1 MSRGHS
7 RITQAYV
14 KRTLRG
20 AAEAGIDISQVRV
33 EIASDG
39 KIILVPSS
47 AIAVHDDDLDQELAA
62 FEARHGEG

>member
-1 MSRGHS
+1 MSRRNS
-7 RITQAYV
+7 KITQAFV

-20 AAEAGIDISQVRV
+20 AAQAGIDINKVRV
-33 EIASDG
+33 EIADG

-47 AIAVHDDDLDQELAA
+47 ALLPHNDLDQELAE